1 MSAARDQILGTV
13 RRSLKRGQG
22 DGPRDGDD
30 AARALVEA
38 RLSETPRGPVPA
50 RAQIPL
56 AEQVDLFEAMAVEQA
71 ATVARVARPED
82 VPAAVADYL
91 KAANLAPRLRL
102 TPDPELEGL
111 PWDGQPLLEVE
122 TGKAEAADQVSL
134 TGAFAGVAETGTL
147 LLVSGPQAPTTLNFL
162 PETHIAVLRASRM
175 VGPYEDAW
183 DRVRALYGPGCLPRT
198 VNFITGPSRTADIEQ
213 TIQLGAHGP
222 RRLHIVLI
230 EDGAGEDGAGED
242 GAGED
247 G

>member
-1 MSAARDQILGTV
+1 MSAGRDQILGTV

-22 DGPRDGDD
+22 DRDD

-91 KAANLAPRLRL
+91 KAGNMAPRLRL
-102 TPDPELEGL
+102 APDPELEGL
-111 PWDGQPLLEVE
+111 PWDGQPLLEIE
-122 TGKAEAADQVSL
+122 TGKAEATDQVSL
-134 TGAFAGVAETGTL
+134 TGAFAGIAETGTL

-175 VGPYEDAW
+175 VGPYEDGW
-183 DRVRALYGPGCLPRT
+183 DRLREIYGRGSLPRA

-230 EDGAGEDGAGED
+230 EDGLVEDEAGDGG
-242 GAGED
+242 
-247 G
+247 

>member
-1 MSAARDQILGTV
+1 MSAGRDQILGTV

-22 DGPRDGDD
+22 DRDD

-56 AEQVDLFEAMAVEQA
+56 AEQVDLFEAMAVAQA

-91 KAANLAPRLRL
+91 KAGNLAPRLRL
-102 TPDPELEGL
+102 APDPELEGL

-122 TGKAEAADQVSL
+122 IGKAEAADQASL

-183 DRVRALYGPGCLPRT
+183 ERVRALYGRGGLPRT

-230 EDGAGEDGAGED
+230 EDGAGDGG
-242 GAGED
+242 
-247 G
+247 